1 MKTSSYLQIQQE
13 LPETPFVSDRRTEK
27 GTKER
32 VGDKDSE
39 GFNRGTEAVLTTF
52 MNKMLWTLICQK
64 K

>member
-39 GFNRGTEAVLTTF
+39 GFNPRH
-52 MNKMLWTLICQK
+52 
-64 K
+64 